1 MICLRTFIHHPG
13 ESRGLFVFV
22 DNKEILCQARYD
34 ANYAC
39 FFIAYLILLAKM
51 PFGTKRMVN
60 GYTDDK
66 KCNRQ

>member
-22 DNKEILCQARYD
+22 DNKKILCQARYD

-51 PFGTKRMVN
+51 PFSANKGVWWWI
-60 GYTDDK
+60 
-66 KCNRQ
+66 